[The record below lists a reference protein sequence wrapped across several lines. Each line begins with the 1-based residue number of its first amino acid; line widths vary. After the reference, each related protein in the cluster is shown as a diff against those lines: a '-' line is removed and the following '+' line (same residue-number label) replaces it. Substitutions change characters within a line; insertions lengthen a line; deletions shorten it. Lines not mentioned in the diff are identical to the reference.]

1 VESAALARPGEHELA
16 LRIDQVE
23 NGGLWLVSATYFAY
37 E

>member
-1 VESAALARPGEHELA
+1 VESAALTTPGEHELT

-23 NGGLWLVSATYFAY
+23 DGGLWLVSATYFAY